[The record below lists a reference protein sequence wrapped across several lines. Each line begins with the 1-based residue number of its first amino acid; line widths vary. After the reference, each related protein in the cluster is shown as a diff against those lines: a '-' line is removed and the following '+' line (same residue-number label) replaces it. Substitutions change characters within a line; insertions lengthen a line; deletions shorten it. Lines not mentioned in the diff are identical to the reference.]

1 MQLQKKEHN
10 CTYADYC
17 TWDDGKR
24 WELIEG
30 VPYAMAPGPSQVH
43 QSISGDLFVQLHN
56 FLKGKPCKLF
66 SAPFDVRL
74 NADTGDD
81 TVVQPDI
88 LVVCDQSKLDGKS
101 CIGAPDFIVEI
112 TSPSSLRLDRLIKLL
127 QYQRSGVREYWIV
140 EPESKSVSVH
150 LLENGKYTITAYGDD
165 EIAPVHVLE
174 GCTINLREV
183 FDI

>member
-1 MQLQKKEHN
+1 MQLQKNEQSY
-10 CTYADYC
+10 TYADYC
-17 TWDDGKR
+17 AWNDDKR

-30 VPYAMAPGPSQVH
+30 VPYAMAPGPSQEH
-43 QSISGDLFVQLHN
+43 QSISRDLFGQLYN

-74 NADTGDD
+74 NAETDDD

-88 LVVCDQSKLDGKS
+88 LVVCDASKLDGKS
-101 CIGAPDFIVEI
+101 CVGAPDFIVEI

-127 QYQRSGVREYWIV
+127 QYQRAGVREYWIV

-174 GCTINLREV
+174 GCEIILRDV
-183 FDI
+183 FDV